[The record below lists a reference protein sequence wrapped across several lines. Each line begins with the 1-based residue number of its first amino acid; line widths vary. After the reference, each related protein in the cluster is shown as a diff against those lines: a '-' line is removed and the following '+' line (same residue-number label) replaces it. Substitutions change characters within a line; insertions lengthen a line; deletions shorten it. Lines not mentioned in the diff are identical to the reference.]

1 MTQPLRLCF
10 MGTPDFAVPT
20 LQALLDAGHQVA
32 CVYSQPPRP
41 SGRGHKVT
49 PSPVH
54 QLAASHGI
62 PVRTPLSLKTP
73 EEQQSF
79 QDLQVDLCVVVA
91 YGLILPQSIIDAP
104 RLGTINVHASLLPRW
119 RGAAPIQ
126 RSIQMGDAETG
137 VTIMRV
143 ELKLDAGPML
153 MMTKIP
159 ITDHTNAAD
168 LHDQLAALGAEM
180 IVPAVEG
187 LQNGT
192 LTDTIQPAQG
202 VTYAAKLEKDE
213 GHIDWTQDAATI
225 DRHIRA
231 LNPWPGVWFTFN
243 GERFKVLAAQISDGK
258 GPPGQVI
265 QSPLVVAC
273 GHQSLALTRLQR
285 AGKAPMGADEL
296 LRGFAIPLGSIFA

>member
-20 LQALLDAGHQVA
+20 LQALLDAGHQVV

-41 SGRGHKVT
+41 AGRGHKVT

-54 QLAASHGI
+54 QLAQTHGI
-62 PVRTPLSLKTP
+62 PVRTPLSLKSP
-73 EEQQSF
+73 EEQQAF
-79 QDLQVDLCVVVA
+79 QDLNLDACVVVA
-91 YGLILPQSIIDAP
+91 YGLILPQSVIDSP

-126 RSIQMGDAETG
+126 RSIQAGDAETG

-153 MMTKIP
+153 MVSKVP
-159 ITDHTNAAD
+159 LTDHTNAAA

-180 IVPAVEG
+180 IVPAVQG
-187 LQNGT
+187 LRDGT

-225 DRHIRA
+225 HRHIRA
-231 LNPWPGVWFTFN
+231 LNPWPGVWFTFD
-243 GERFKVLAAQISDGK
+243 GERFKVLEAHISDGT
-258 GPPGQVI
+258 GSPGYVI

-273 GHQSLALTRLQR
+273 GHNALTLTRIQR

-296 LRGFAIPLGSIFA
+296 LRGFAIPVGSVFT